1 MTQQLQGG
9 QLKIMVL
16 VRNIEDYMLTPA
28 LYKTIK
34 MLEYHE
40 SGENPGV
47 FSKPCRF
54 KVFGSNRMLSREQI
68 METMPF
74 ILQYTS
80 NGTFL
85 QQLSQMGKTVNF
97 EEVFKMLSDGSRTGK
112 SYNFIRD
119 LTPQEQQ
126 QLSQP
131 PPEVMMQAQQ
141 KDKEL
146 QAKMQIESMKA
157 QSSNDPRMKQM
168 ELEVEA
174 QKAQF
179 EMAAKQQDMELKKQL
194 AQMQLQQKQME
205 MQLKAME
212 AQFKLQSTA
221 QQAQLDSEI
230 KQQQHAFTI
239 QQQADQ
245 HALQQQQAHET
256 HEAEKERVATA
267 NEQDLE
273 FTKKSNDL
281 KIKQMQ
287 TRPAGPGAKAKTQQK
302 K

>member
-1 MTQQLQGG
+1 
-9 QLKIMVL
+9 
-16 VRNIEDYMLTPA
+16 
-28 LYKTIK
+28 
-34 MLEYHE
+34 MLEYYE
-40 SGENPGV
+40 SGENSEV
-47 FSKPCRF
+47 FSKPCKF

-85 QQLSQMGKTVNF
+85 QQLSTMGKTVNF
-97 EEVFKMLSDGSRTGK
+97 EEVFRMLSDGSRTGR
-112 SYNFIRD
+112 SYNFIRE

-131 PPEVMMQAQQ
+131 PPEAVMQSQQ
-141 KDKEL
+141 RDKEL
-146 QAKMQIESMKA
+146 QAKMQIEQMKA

-174 QKAQF
+174 QKAQL
-179 EMAAKQQDMELKKQL
+179 EMAAKQQELEIKKQL

-205 MQLKAME
+205 LQLKAME

-221 QQAQLDSEI
+221 QQAQLDNEV
-230 KQQQHAFTI
+230 KQQQHALTLQQQTTDHAI
-239 QQQADQ
+239 QQQQSAE
-245 HALQQQQAHET
+245 L
-256 HEAEKERVATA
+256 HEAEKERIASS

-281 KIKQMQ
+281 KLRQMQ
-287 TRPAGPGAKAKTQQK
+287 ARPAGVGTKNKTQVK